1 MLLEPFMSDWVDG
14 KAVNRL
20 TPEAVELSVAISSGL
35 GSTSAWSWLKLPVVE
50 NMERVMDST
59 TLPTLLLGG
68 EGSSDQ
74 EATFGSWSNAL
85 ALPGVKGLVVGRTLL
100 YPHDNDVSKAVAQA
114 ANLVHK

>member
-1 MLLEPFMSDWVDG
+1 
-14 KAVNRL
+14 
-20 TPEAVELSVAISSGL
+20 
-35 GSTSAWSWLKLPVVE
+35 
-50 NMERVMDST
+50 MERVMDAT

-74 EATFGSWSNAL
+74 EATFDSWSNAL

-100 YPHDNDVSKAVAQA
+100 YPHDNDVLKAVAQA

>member
-1 MLLEPFMSDWVDG
+1 
-14 KAVNRL
+14 
-20 TPEAVELSVAISSGL
+20 
-35 GSTSAWSWLKLPVVE
+35 
-50 NMERVMDST
+50 
-59 TLPTLLLGG
+59 LGG

-74 EATFGSWSNAL
+74 EATFSSWSNAL